1 MQEFFLAKRIKADQN
16 YKKNS
21 LLLKLTLELRR
32 EIHRVVLKLTIR
44 SKSSEDRLR
53 VNKISNTFVALSS
66 LLEFVSFHKVLQLV
80 FYHKKVISLAC
91 D

>member
-1 MQEFFLAKRIKADQN
+1 MQEFFLAKRIKADQTI
-16 YKKNS
+16 KKFPIIKADTGAKARNTS
-21 LLLKLTLELRR
+21 CGVE
-32 EIHRVVLKLTIR
+32 VTIR